1 MTEKSPVD
9 WPNVKR
15 VLVIMLRYHGDVL
28 LTSPIFNVLKAQ
40 YPGLEIDALVYA
52 DTAPMLRNHPAIR
65 TVHVIDRR
73 WRDDGVLGQLRGMGS
88 LVRQLLAQ
96 RYDLTIHLTTHWLG
110 AWLNRL
116 LRPRYALVPDFQKA
130 KRSGR
135 LWRGGFT
142 HFYPYRA
149 GSHKHMVEKHLDGL
163 RYAGLQPN
171 SESSRLTLRP
181 PSKALQQAE
190 ALLAAHGLL
199 GAPFVVVH
207 PTSRAFYKCWP
218 EERVAQV
225 IDHLASAGWPV
236 VVTSAPDAAELQ
248 MIQRITDLCVFAKP
262 VVLAGKLKLDE
273 LAALIEK
280 ASLLFGVDSVPMHIA
295 AAVHTPSVALFG
307 PSNQVEWGPWQANG
321 RVISSR
327 DFPRPEGEVVTDTQY
342 QHSLVN
348 IPLEYVTRAIDEVLS
363 RGQGA

>member
-1 MTEKSPVD
+1 VTERAPVD
-9 WPNVKR
+9 WPAVKR

-28 LTSPIFNVLKAQ
+28 LTSPIFSVLKAQ

-52 DTAPMLRNHPAIR
+52 DTAPMLRNHPAIH
-65 TVHVIDRR
+65 TVYCIDRR
-73 WRDDGVLGQLRGMGS
+73 WREEGTLAQLRGMAG
-88 LVRQLLAQ
+88 LTRQLLAR

-149 GSHKHMVEKHLDGL
+149 GAHKHMVEKHLDGL
-163 RYAGLQPN
+163 RYAGLQPVPEN
-171 SESSRLTLRP
+171 SRLLLRP
-181 PSKALQQAE
+181 PAKAVERAE
-190 ALLAAHGLL
+190 ALLAEHGLL
-199 GAPFVVVH
+199 DAPYVVVH

-218 EERVAQV
+218 EDRVAQV
-225 IDHLASAGWPV
+225 IDHLSAAGWPV
-236 VVTSAPDAAELQ
+236 VVTSAPDVAELQ
-248 MIQRITDLCVFAKP
+248 MVQRIADLCQGTKP
-262 VVLAGKLKLDE
+262 VMLAGKLKLDE
-273 LAALIEK
+273 LAALIDR

-295 AAVHTPSVALFG
+295 AAVQTPSVALFG
-307 PSNQVEWGPWQANG
+307 PSDQAEWGPWQATS

-327 DFPRPEGEVVTDTQY
+327 DFPRPPGESITDPQY
-342 QHSLVN
+342 RHSLVN
-348 IPLEYVTRAIDEVLS
+348 IPLAPVLGAIDDVLA
-363 RGQGA
+363 GAERA